1 MGGQAVSRLRD
12 HLARELAAKVQAHG
26 VVIWDDAA
34 AEYQQVAAALAPDG
48 VRFEAFAGSWFG
60 LRRRIEDA
68 IGGEE
73 PPRLIVY
80 GPGPPPAD
88 DPLAEARSA
97 GTVFTRRL
105 STLVAQAMAGHMAE
119 ARIRQVASRARTLEE
134 AEAAIAG
141 NGDADVRLIAL
152 LGSRDVE
159 RMLTTVLTG
168 GKDEQIRAAGMWP
181 AVAELCRLGAGA
193 IVEGEGDALRDGLF
207 RHLVLSD
214 IAAACGSLP
223 EDLAAAWRRPAR
235 AEMEHVAEVLQRLR
249 ATPEGT
255 GVYRRLSDRTDAAL
269 VLGDS
274 LGWQPGLER
283 AAGTQATEMAVLRH
297 ALRELN
303 ADPDAAL
310 AIAER
315 RLAQC
320 AWVPDPA
327 SGWGARWRAVHA
339 IARLRAELARAP
351 VPASPSGMLSW
362 YAESGCRVDRAH
374 RRLELAR
381 TELGVFGELEDA
393 LTAARAGYDSWL
405 DAVLARFTS
414 GLEQGALDAAGL
426 VRQAEI
432 HDRFVAGAAQRTA
445 YVWVDALRYELGLD
459 LAEALKPVA
468 ADVAVHAAVAVAPTI
483 TPVGMA
489 GLLPGAAE
497 QLRVGL
503 NGDKITVSL
512 GGTEV
517 RDVAGRRDLL
527 RARHGTVADLD
538 LNDAAQKGEKALS
551 HAIGDAR
558 LVLLRSQEVD
568 ASGESGM
575 LSVAWSHFETVVS
588 LLAGVIARL
597 GQIGVERAVISADH
611 GFIALGQDVGAQRV
625 VDPPSGATGTVKRR
639 VFVGRGGVPD
649 PATVRVALADCGV
662 TSDLDIVVP
671 RGLAVF
677 RAGGGRQFF
686 HGGLSPQ
693 ELLVP
698 VIVVSMTKSPRP
710 QKLDV
715 RVQVAGERVT
725 TGVFAATVE
734 FSGDMFTDEVTVR
747 VVAAGRSGAPVAR
760 IVSGDGYDPER
771 GTISVPSGRA
781 SVLTFQVTANLAAG
795 SQLDLQVLDARTGV
809 RLGSSSVAVA
819 APIVVEDDLA

>member
-1 MGGQAVSRLRD
+1 MGRQAVSRLRD
-12 HLARELAAKVQAHG
+12 HLAHELAAKVQARG
-26 VVIWDDAA
+26 LVIWDDTA
-34 AEYQQVAAALAPDG
+34 AEYQQVAAALAPDD
-48 VRFEAFAGSWFG
+48 VRFEAFAGSWFE

-73 PPRLIVY
+73 PPKLIVY
-80 GPGPPPAD
+80 GPGPPPAE
-88 DPLAEARSA
+88 DPLAETRSA

-105 STLVAQAMAGHMAE
+105 STLVTQAMVGQMAE
-119 ARIRQVASRARTLEE
+119 ARIKQVASRARTLEE

-159 RMLTTVLTG
+159 RMLTTVLAAA
-168 GKDEQIRAAGMWP
+168 KDEQIGAAGMWP
-181 AVAELCRLGAGA
+181 AVAELCRLGTGA
-193 IVEGEGDALRDGLF
+193 IVDGAADVLRDGLF
-207 RHLVLSD
+207 RHLLLSD

-223 EDLAAAWRRPAR
+223 EDLATAWHRPAR
-235 AEMEHVAEVLQRLR
+235 PEMEHISQILQRLR
-249 ATPEGT
+249 ATPEGSEA
-255 GVYRRLSDRTDAAL
+255 YRGLSDRADAAL
-269 VLGDS
+269 ALGDT
-274 LGWQPGLER
+274 LDWQPGLER
-283 AAGTQATEMAVLRH
+283 AAGTRATETAVLRH
-297 ALRELN
+297 ALRQLS
-303 ADPDAAL
+303 ADPDTAL

-315 RLAQC
+315 RLTQC

-327 SGWGARWRAVHA
+327 SGWGSRWRAVHA
-339 IARLRAELARAP
+339 VARLRAELARSP

-362 YAESGCRVDRAH
+362 YAESGCQVDRAH

-381 TELGVFGELEDA
+381 TGLGVFGELEDA
-393 LTAARAGYDSWL
+393 LTAARAAYDSWL
-405 DAVLARFTS
+405 DAVLDRFTS
-414 GLEQGALDAAGL
+414 GLEQRALDAADL

-459 LAEALKPVA
+459 LAEALKAVA
-468 ADVAVHAAVAVAPTI
+468 ADVTVHPAVAVAPTI

-503 NGDKITVSL
+503 NGDKITVTM

-527 RARHGTVADLD
+527 RDRHGTVADLD

-551 HAIGDAR
+551 HAIGNAG

-575 LSVAWSHFETVVS
+575 LSVAWSRFETVVG
-588 LLAGVIARL
+588 LLASVIARL
-597 GQIGVERAVISADH
+597 SQVGVERFVISADH

-625 VDPPSGATGTVKRR
+625 VDPPSGAAGSLKRR

-677 RAGGGRQFF
+677 RAGGGRQFV

-693 ELLVP
+693 ELVVP
-698 VIVVSMTKSPRP
+698 VLVVNVAKSPRP
-710 QKLDV
+710 QRLGV

-725 TGVFAATVE
+725 TGVFAATLG
-734 FSGDMFTDEVTVR
+734 FAGDMFTDEVTVR
-747 VVAAGRSGAPVAR
+747 VVAAGRSGTPVAR

-771 GTISVPSGRA
+771 GTISVAADRA
-781 SVLTFQVTANLAAG
+781 SVLTFQVTVNLATG

-809 RLGSSSVAVA
+809 KVGSSSVAVA
-819 APIVVEDDLA
+819 APIVVEDALD